1 MKRLQESATGG
12 EAALPAPWVLKLG
25 GSLSAAQELPEWLR
39 ACAAMAPRLV
49 LVAGGGPYADAV
61 RHAQARWRFGDAPA
75 HAMALVAMEMFARQ
89 CCAMQYG
96 LVPCATLRDM
106 RRVLRRG
113 RTPVWMPLR
122 LALRDDS
129 LDANWNTTSDS
140 LAAWLALHLG
150 AAGLV
155 LVKSAARPP
164 GDWQQVA
171 RAGAVDTAFAGHAQ
185 ALPRV
190 EWLQGG
196 EHRQLLSLLLDAAQP
211 AARPRPALEA
221 GVDV

>member
-1 MKRLQESATGG
+1 MKSI
-12 EAALPAPWVLKLG
+12 WVVKLG
-25 GSLSAAQELPEWLR
+25 GSLAQSRELPHWLR
-39 ACAAMAPRLV
+39 VCAALAGRVV
-49 LVAGGGPYADAV
+49 LVPGGGPYADAV
-61 RHAQARWRFGDAPA
+61 RRAQRAQGFDDAAA
-75 HAMALVAMEMFARQ
+75 HALALGAMEQFGRQ
-89 CCAMQYG
+89 LCALQAG
-96 LVPCATLRDM
+96 LIPAATAAALREA
-106 RRVLRRG
+106 LAAG
-113 RTPVWMPLR
+113 LTPVWMAR
-122 LALRDDS
+122 AMVLA
-129 LDANWNTTSDS
+129 DAGIAPNWSVTSDS
-140 LAAWLALHLG
+140 LAAWLAHGLR
-150 AAGLV
+150 ADGLV
-155 LVKSAARPP
+155 LVKSVARPP